1 MKNKTVKML
10 VVPAVGAFILATSV
24 LGSSAFAT
32 DAPSISSAETSTA
45 SPSVDTSNMDNP
57 DTLSSGEGDVSA
69 VDNNAVE
76 VQASLDGQLVGEED
90 AQAILGNMQVENLGD
105 QDADPQVDEVN
116 NDNNAEEASFS
127 QDIADANQAGEGGDV
142 AQLTES
148 SSVVL
153 SVTLPEVHAMI
164 SDNTNAHDLI
174 AGIPTK

>member
-10 VVPAVGAFILATSV
+10 VVPAVGALILATSA

-32 DAPSISSAETSTA
+32 DTPSTSSVETSTA
-45 SPSVDTSNMDNP
+45 SSVDTSNMDNP
-57 DTLSSGEGDVSA
+57 DTSSSGEGDVSA
-69 VDNNAVE
+69 VDSNAVE
-76 VQASLDGQLVGEED
+76 VQASLDGQLVEEED
-90 AQAILGNMQVENLGD
+90 AQAILGNMQVENIGD

-116 NDNNAEEASFS
+116 NDNNAEAASFS

-148 SSVVL
+148 SSVVS

-164 SDNTNAHDLI
+164 SDDTNAHDLI